1 MTRNLLL
8 CAGLL
13 AVFAMS
19 AGVPAQEQRSAAPN
33 PSAPPGRATLEQ
45 KHALVARLLGD
56 SPAAKR
62 IAGSTNA
69 EAKQYMAI
77 AQQHEAQ
84 AAAALAAGELPKTD
98 ALLNEALWMIGKA
111 RQLVPDTMYRVIE
124 WRFRYARMQDVV
136 DALYDSYEKHLTRV
150 SASRAPRD
158 KEEIVRVIAEAR
170 SFRTSEQIPE
180 AVASLERAERMLLLG
195 LNQMLGSETIE
206 YTQKFE
212 SPSEEF
218 AHELQRNRS
227 YVELVPIAISQLK
240 PGPEALRLAAR
251 YMESNQ
257 TLTEQAQH
265 QAARKNFPAALKG
278 VREGTVS
285 LQRALAATGLVVP
298 QDMKPE

>member
-1 MTRNLLL
+1 MTQNLLL
-8 CAGLL
+8 CAGVV
-13 AVFAMS
+13 AVFAIS
-19 AGVPAQEQRSAAPN
+19 AGVPAQEQRAAAPQL
-33 PSAPPGRATLEQ
+33 SSPPTRTTLEQ

-69 EAKQYMAI
+69 EAKQYMAV
-77 AQQHEAQ
+77 AQEHETQ

-98 ALLNEALWMIGKA
+98 VLLNEALWMIGKA

-136 DALYDSYEKHLTRV
+136 DALYGSYEKHVTRV
-150 SASRAPRD
+150 SAIRAPRD
-158 KEEIVRVIAEAR
+158 REEIARLIGEAR

-180 AVASLERAERMLLLG
+180 AVAALERAERMLLVG

-212 SPSEEF
+212 SSSEEF
-218 AHELQRNRS
+218 AHELHRNRS
-227 YVELVPIAISQLK
+227 YAELVPIAISQLR

-251 YMESNQ
+251 YIESNQ
-257 TLTEQAQH
+257 TLTEQAQQ

-278 VREGTVS
+278 VREGTAS
-285 LQRALAATGLVVP
+285 LQRALAAAGLVVP
-298 QDMKPE
+298 QDMKAE